1 MRSTCNRIFP
11 SVDDPLLQIVRNYI
25 AKIGEAEMSEEFVSG
40 RQAGLKG
47 LRTGAGFALMLA
59 MAAGGMPAFAQ
70 AAPDGPT
77 ADDDQPQT
85 AQSSG
90 QEGERDRVYVLGRR
104 VQSSVA
110 TVDIENAAQVV
121 NVINGE
127 TLQEQGVASLEQ
139 ALRNVPGITTQ
150 IGEGGVMSGDQFFI
164 RGLSAKNDVFTDG
177 LRDFGVFTRD
187 SFNYGQVEVFKGP
200 SASAFGRGAA
210 GGGINTTSKTPFAD
224 TSGNASVAIGDGEY
238 ARVTGDWNQNIGD
251 GVAARVAGMFHQNE
265 NTGRDRVYSER
276 WGVAPSIAFGL
287 GTPTTITAAYLHQ
300 DEEKAPDYGIPTTAA
315 TTTARAIP
323 VSELGVDPKNYYG
336 FAGDIDDSVVDT
348 FTVRVRHDI
357 NSWARVTS
365 DTKYGYYQRY
375 SQYTPTTCNA
385 TCTTNLTDGNA
396 ATVPV
401 GSVGGPGPYEQD
413 TQGVQN
419 ITTLSLTAS
428 IGGLR
433 NAFMVGSD
441 VSWQDNDRNGF
452 AYDTRDTTKDLLN
465 PQLGNLPT
473 INPVPTS
480 LRYTT
485 AKDVS
490 VFVSDRLWLTDQW
503 SVTAGVRQAYY
514 EVDQTATT
522 RNAAAACRGA
532 TIAAGVGCRTSSN
545 TDFLTPQVGVIF
557 EPAEG
562 QSYYV
567 SYSSSARPPG
577 VSVANGDT
585 IAGPGAGSSI
595 GTQDLDPEENT
606 NIEAGARIALF
617 DDRLQLQGAI
627 FRTKKENAKEIDPVS
642 NTIVTSGDSLELR
655 GVELGVAGAITDEWS
670 VNASFTY
677 VDAEIT
683 DSTSTFTPLGGATAI
698 SVVGNKTNFAPE
710 TAASLWTTYNF
721 TGGLLGLEVGG
732 GVTYQ
737 DDVFLNVGNTAVA
750 PGYTTLDGLLSYAW
764 DRFRLSLNGYNL
776 SDETY
781 YAQVHGNRV
790 IPGQGRTFIATLGVV
805 Y

>member
-1 MRSTCNRIFP
+1 M
-11 SVDDPLLQIVRNYI
+11 SVEV
-25 AKIGEAEMSEEFVSG
+25 EAGRPVSLVALRRGAALALALAAMS
-40 RQAGLKG
+40 AG
-47 LRTGAGFALMLA
+47 AL
-59 MAAGGMPAFAQ
+59 PAVAQ
-70 AAPDGPT
+70 SAPDAGPA
-77 ADDDQPQT
+77 ADDDQPSPT
-85 AQSSG
+85 VGAASG
-90 QEGERDRVYVLGRR
+90 EDERDRVYVLGRR
-104 VQSSVA
+104 VVSSVA
-110 TVDIENAAQVV
+110 TVKPEDVTQVV
-121 NVINGE
+121 NVIDGE
-127 TLQEQGVASLEQ
+127 TLMEQGVASLEQ

-210 GGGINTTSKTPFAD
+210 GGGINTTSKTPYAD
-224 TSGNASVAIGDGEY
+224 TAGNASIAIGDGEY
-238 ARVTGDWNQNIGD
+238 ARVTGDWNQLIGD
-251 GVAARVAGMFHQNE
+251 GVAVRVAGMIHQNE

-276 WGVAPSIAFGL
+276 WGIAPSVAFGL

-300 DEEKAPDYGIPTTAA
+300 DEEKLPDYGIPTTAVG
-315 TTTARAIP
+315 TTAIARP
-323 VSELGVDPKNYYG
+323 VSEIGVDSTNYYG
-336 FAGDIDDSVVDT
+336 FAGDIDETIVDT

-357 NSWARVTS
+357 NSWASLTS
-365 DTKYGYYQRY
+365 DTKYGYYQRH

-385 TCTTNLTDGNA
+385 TCTTNLLDSNP
-396 ATVPV
+396 ATIPL

-419 ITTLSLTAS
+419 ITTLAITAP

-433 NAFMVGSD
+433 NELMISSD

-452 AYDTRDTTKDLLN
+452 SYVTRDTTKDLLN
-465 PQLGNLPT
+465 PQLGNLPVVST
-473 INPVPTS
+473 GPTS
-480 LRYTT
+480 LRYTV

-490 VFVSDRLWLTDQW
+490 VFVTDRLWLNDQW
-503 SVTAGVRQAYY
+503 SITAGVRQAYY
-514 EVDQTATT
+514 EVDQDATTLNATATC
-522 RNAAAACRGA
+522 NGV
-532 TIAAGVGCRTSSN
+532 TIAAGVSCRTASN
-545 TDFLTPQVGVIF
+545 TDFLTPQVGVIY
-557 EPAEG
+557 EPVQG

-585 IAGPGAGSSI
+585 IAGPGAGGAL

-627 FRTKKENAKEIDPVS
+627 FQTKKDNAKEIDPLL
-642 NTIVTSGDSLELR
+642 NAIVTSGDSLKLT
-655 GVELGVAGAITDEWS
+655 GIELGLAGAITDEWS
-670 VNASFTY
+670 INANFTY
-677 VDAEIT
+677 VDTEIT
-683 DSTSTFTPLGGATAI
+683 DSTSTFTPIGGTTAI
-698 SVVGNKTNFAPE
+698 SVVGNKTNFVPE

-721 TGGLLGLEVGG
+721 TGALLGLEVGG

-750 PGYTTLDGLLSYAW
+750 PGYTTLDGLVSYAW
-764 DRFRLSLNGYNL
+764 DRFRVSLNGYNL

-781 YAQVHGNRV
+781 FAQVHGNRV
-790 IPGQGRTFIATLGVV
+790 TPGQGRTFIATLGVV

>member
-1 MRSTCNRIFP
+1 
-11 SVDDPLLQIVRNYI
+11 
-25 AKIGEAEMSEEFVSG
+25 MSDQFKSG
-40 RQAGLKG
+40 QSAGLG
-47 LRTGAGFALMLA
+47 SMRTGAALALVMA
-59 MAAGGMPAFAQ
+59 MAAGALPAHAQ
-70 AAPDGPT
+70 SGPVSET
-77 ADDDQPQT
+77 ASTPADDNDEPQT
-85 AQSSG
+85 RASQSAN
-90 QEGERDRVYVLGRR
+90 EGERDRVYVLGRR
-104 VQSSVA
+104 VVSSVA
-110 TVDIENAAQVV
+110 TVNAEDVPQVV
-121 NVINGE
+121 NVIDGE
-127 TLQEQGVASLEQ
+127 TLMEQGVASLEQ

-224 TSGNASVAIGDGEY
+224 TAGNASVAIGEGQY
-238 ARVTGDWNQNIGD
+238 MRVTGDWNQNIGD
-251 GVAARVAGMFHQNE
+251 GVAVRIAGMIHENE
-265 NTGRDRVYSER
+265 NTGRNQIYSER

-300 DEEKAPDYGIPTTAA
+300 DEEKLPDYGIPTAIRNGS
-315 TTTARAIP
+315 TTSVP

-336 FAGDIDDSVVDT
+336 FDADVDNTVVDT
-348 FTVRVRHDI
+348 FTVRLRHEI
-357 NSWARVTS
+357 NSWATLTS

-375 SQYTPTTCNA
+375 SQYSATTCNA
-385 TCTTNLTDGNA
+385 ACGTALQDGNA
-396 ATVPV
+396 ATIPLA
-401 GSVGGPGPYEQD
+401 SVGGPGPYEQD

-419 ITTLSLTAS
+419 ISTLSLTAPL
-428 IGGLR
+428 GGLR
-433 NAFMVGSD
+433 NEFMIGSD

-452 AYDTRDTTKDLLN
+452 AFASRETTKDLLN
-465 PQLGNLPT
+465 PQLGTRP
-473 INPVPTS
+473 IVGVAPTS
-480 LRYTT
+480 LRYTV

-490 VFVSDRLWLTDQW
+490 VFVSDRLWLNDQW
-503 SVTAGVRQAYY
+503 SITAGVRQAYY

-522 RNAAAACRGA
+522 LNGTATCNGA
-532 TIAAGVGCRTSSN
+532 TIVAGVGCRTGSK

-557 EPAEG
+557 EPVEG

-585 IAGPGAGSSI
+585 IAGSGSPGGI

-617 DDRLQLQGAI
+617 DNRLQLQGAV
-627 FRTKKENAKEIDPVS
+627 FQTKKDNAKEIDSITNAIVS
-642 NTIVTSGDSLELR
+642 SGDALELT
-655 GVELGVAGAITDEWS
+655 GIELGVAGAITDQWS
-670 VNASFTY
+670 VNANFTY

-683 DSTSTFTPLGGATAI
+683 DSTTTANI
-698 SVVGNKTNFAPE
+698 GNKTNFVPE

-721 TGGLLGLEVGG
+721 TGALLGLEVGG

-737 DDVFLNVGNTAVA
+737 DDVFLNTANTAVA
-750 PGYTTLDGLLSYAW
+750 PGYTTLDGLISYSW
-764 DRFRLSLNGYNL
+764 DRFRVALNGYNL

-790 IPGQGRTFIATLGVV
+790 TPGQGRTFIASLSVV

>member
-1 MRSTCNRIFP
+1 M
-11 SVDDPLLQIVRNYI
+11 SV
-25 AKIGEAEMSEEFVSG
+25 EF
-40 RQAGLKG
+40 
-47 LRTGAGFALMLA
+47 GAGRSSGLSKLRAGAALALVL
-59 MAAGGMPAFAQ
+59 AAGAVTPAAFAQ
-70 AAPDGPT
+70 SSPDT
-77 ADDDQPQT
+77 AETSTDADDDQPQDGRKAAT
-85 AQSSG
+85 TN
-90 QEGERDRVYVLGRR
+90 EERDRIYVLGRR

-110 TVDIENAAQVV
+110 TVNVEDATQVV
-121 NVINGE
+121 NVIDGE
-127 TLQEQGVASLEQ
+127 TLMEQGVASLEQ

-210 GGGINTTSKTPFAD
+210 GGGINTTSKTPYAD
-224 TSGNASVAIGDGEY
+224 TAGNASVAIGDGEY
-238 ARVTGDWNQNIGD
+238 SRVTGDWNQNIGD
-251 GVAARVAGMFHQNE
+251 GVAFRIAGMYHQNE

-300 DEEKAPDYGIPTTAA
+300 DEEKLPDYGIPTTAA
-315 TTTARAIP
+315 STTAGAIP
-323 VSELGVDPKNYYG
+323 VSELGVDSKNYYG
-336 FAGDIDDSVVDT
+336 FAGDIDETVVDT
-348 FTVRVRHDI
+348 LTVRLRHEI
-357 NSWARVTS
+357 NGWATLTS
-365 DTKYGYYQRY
+365 DTKYGIYQRY

-385 TCTTNLTDGNA
+385 TCTTNLTDGNP
-396 ATVPV
+396 ATIPL

-419 ITTLSLTAS
+419 ITTLALTAP
-428 IGGLR
+428 IGGMR
-433 NAFMVGSD
+433 NEFIVGVD
-441 VSWQDNDRNGF
+441 ASWQDNDRNGF
-452 AYDTRDTTKDLLN
+452 AYTSRDTTKDLLN
-465 PQLGNLPT
+465 PQLGNLP
-473 INPVPTS
+473 VVSAAPTS
-480 LRYTT
+480 LRYTV

-490 VFVSDRLWLTDQW
+490 VFATDRLWFNDQW

-514 EVDQTATT
+514 EVDQDATTLNATATC
-522 RNAAAACRGA
+522 NAV
-532 TIAAGVGCRTSSN
+532 TIAAGVSCRTSSN
-545 TDFLTPQVGVIF
+545 TDFLTPQVGVIY
-557 EPAEG
+557 EPVQG

-585 IAGPGAGSSI
+585 IAGPGAGNSI
-595 GTQDLDPEENT
+595 GTEDLDPEENT

-617 DDRLQLQGAI
+617 DNRLQLQGAI
-627 FRTKKENAKEIDPVS
+627 FQTKKENAKEIDPLSSAIVS
-642 NTIVTSGDSLELR
+642 SGDSLELT

-670 VNASFTY
+670 VNANFTY

-683 DSTSTFTPLGGATAI
+683 DSTSTFTPIGATVAR
-698 SVVGNKTNFAPE
+698 SVIGNKTNFVPE

-721 TGGLLGLEVGG
+721 TGALLGLEVGG

-750 PGYTTLDGLLSYAW
+750 PGYTTIDGLVSYSW
-764 DRFRLSLNGYNL
+764 DRFRVSLNGYNL
-776 SDETY
+776 ADETY

-790 IPGQGRTFIATLGVV
+790 TPGQGRTFIATLGVV

>member
-1 MRSTCNRIFP
+1 M
-11 SVDDPLLQIVRNYI
+11 SV
-25 AKIGEAEMSEEFVSG
+25 EFKAG
-40 RQAGLKG
+40 RPETLGALRKG
-47 LRTGAGFALMLA
+47 AALALA
-59 MAAGGMPAFAQ
+59 MAMGAAALPAYAQ
-70 AAPDGPT
+70 AGPEGT
-77 ADDDQPQT
+77 AAADDDQPP
-85 AQSSG
+85 AEARAASS
-90 QEGERDRVYVLGRR
+90 EGERDHVYVLGRR
-104 VQSSVA
+104 VVSSVA
-110 TVDIENAAQVV
+110 TVDVENATQVV
-121 NVINGE
+121 NVIDGE
-127 TLQEQGVASLEQ
+127 TLMEQGVASLEQ

-210 GGGINTTSKTPFAD
+210 GGGINTTSKTPYAD
-224 TSGNASVAIGDGEY
+224 TAGNASIAIGDGEY
-238 ARVTGDWNQNIGD
+238 SRVTADWNQNIGD
-251 GVAARVAGMFHQNE
+251 GVAFRVAGMIHQNE
-265 NTGRDRVYSER
+265 NTGRDEVYSER
-276 WGVAPSIAFGL
+276 WGVAPSVAFGL

-300 DEEKAPDYGIPTTAA
+300 DEEKLPDYGIPTSAV
-315 TTTARAIP
+315 TTTARGIP

-336 FAGDIDDSVVDT
+336 FAGDIDKTVVDT
-348 FTVRVRHDI
+348 FTVRVRHDV
-357 NSWARVTS
+357 NSWATLTS

-385 TCTTNLTDGNA
+385 TCTTNLTDGNP
-396 ATVPV
+396 ATVPL

-419 ITTLSLTAS
+419 ITTLSLTAP

-433 NAFMVGSD
+433 NEFMIGSD

-452 AYDTRDTTKDLLN
+452 AYTSRDTTKDLLN
-465 PQLGNLPT
+465 PQLGNLP
-473 INPVPTS
+473 VVGAAPTS
-480 LRYTT
+480 LRYTV

-490 VFVSDRLWLTDQW
+490 VFVSDRLWLNDQW
-503 SVTAGVRQAYY
+503 SITAGLRQAYY
-514 EVDQTATT
+514 EVDQDATTLNGTATC
-522 RNAAAACRGA
+522 NGA
-532 TIAAGVGCRTSSN
+532 TIAAGVSCRTSSN

-585 IAGPGAGSSI
+585 IAGPGAGASI
-595 GTQDLDPEENT
+595 GSQDLDPEENT

-617 DDRLQLQGAI
+617 DNRLQLQGAI
-627 FRTKKENAKEIDPVS
+627 FQTKKENAKEIDPLS
-642 NTIVTSGDSLELR
+642 NAIVTSGDSLELT
-655 GVELGVAGAITDEWS
+655 GVELGVAGAITDQWS
-670 VNASFTY
+670 VNANFTY

-683 DSTSTFTPLGGATAI
+683 DSTSTFTPIGGTTAI
-698 SVVGNKTNFAPE
+698 SVVGNKTNFVPE

-721 TGGLLGLEVGG
+721 TGALLGLEVGG

-737 DDVFLNVGNTAVA
+737 DDVFLNVANTVVA
-750 PGYTTLDGLLSYAW
+750 PGYTTIDGLVSYSW
-764 DRFRLSLNGYNL
+764 DRFRVSLNGYNL
-776 SDETY
+776 ADETY
-781 YAQVHGNRV
+781 YAQVHGSRV
-790 IPGQGRTFIATLGVV
+790 TPGQGRTFIATLGVV

>member
-1 MRSTCNRIFP
+1 M
-11 SVDDPLLQIVRNYI
+11 SVEL
-25 AKIGEAEMSEEFVSG
+25 AAG
-40 RQAGLKG
+40 RQVGLNR
-47 LRTGAGFALMLA
+47 LRSGAALALVIA
-59 MAAGGMPAFAQ
+59 MAAGVLPAHAQ
-70 AAPDGPT
+70 TAPETVSGPT
-77 ADDDQPQT
+77 AEDDQPQ
-85 AQSSG
+85 AAG
-90 QEGERDRVYVLGRR
+90 QDGERDRVYVLGRR

-110 TVDIENAAQVV
+110 TVNVEDVPQVV
-121 NVINGE
+121 NIINGE
-127 TLQEQGVASLEQ
+127 TLMEQGVASLEQ

-224 TSGNASVAIGDGEY
+224 TAGNASVALGDGEY
-238 ARVTGDWNQNIGD
+238 SRVTADWNQNIGD
-251 GVAARVAGMFHQNE
+251 GIAFRVAGMIHQNE
-265 NTGRDRVYSER
+265 NTGRDQIYSER

-300 DEEKAPDYGIPTTAA
+300 DEEKLPDYGIPTAI
-315 TTTARAIP
+315 RAGSTISVP
-323 VSELGVDPKNYYG
+323 VSELGVDPTNYYG
-336 FAGDIDDSVVDT
+336 FAADVDNTVVDT
-348 FTVRVRHDI
+348 FTVRLRHDI
-357 NSWARVTS
+357 NSWATLTS

-375 SQYTPTTCNA
+375 SQYSATTCNA
-385 TCTTNLTDGNA
+385 ACGTSLQDGNA
-396 ATVPV
+396 ATIPLA
-401 GSVGGPGPYEQD
+401 SVGGPGPYEQD

-419 ITTLSLTAS
+419 ITTLSLIAP

-433 NAFMVGSD
+433 NELLIGSD

-452 AYDTRDTTKDLLN
+452 AFSTREATKDLLN
-465 PQLGNLPT
+465 PQLGTRPVV
-473 INPVPTS
+473 NPVPTS

-490 VFVSDRLWLTDQW
+490 VFVSDRLWLNDQW
-503 SVTAGVRQAYY
+503 SLTAGVRQAYY

-522 RNAAAACRGA
+522 TNATATCRGA

-545 TDFLTPQVGVIF
+545 TDFLTPQVGVIW

-562 QSYYV
+562 QNYYV

-585 IAGPGAGSSI
+585 IAGPAAGSSV

-617 DDRLQLQGAI
+617 DNRLQLQGAI
-627 FRTKKENAKEIDPVS
+627 FQTKKENAKEVDPIS
-642 NTIVTSGDSLELR
+642 NTVVSSGDSLELT
-655 GVELGVAGAITDEWS
+655 GVEFGVAGAITDEWS
-670 VNASFTY
+670 INANITY

-683 DSTSTFTPLGGATAI
+683 DSTTVANI
-698 SVVGNKTNFAPE
+698 GNKTNFVPE

-721 TGGLLGLEVGG
+721 TGALLGLEVGG

-737 DDVFLNVGNTAVA
+737 DDVFLNTANTAVA
-750 PGYTTLDGLLSYAW
+750 PGYTTLDGLVSYSW
-764 DRFRLSLNGYNL
+764 DRFRVSLNGYNL
-776 SDETY
+776 ADETY

-790 IPGQGRTFIATLGVV
+790 TPGQGRTFIATLGVV